1 MKDYI
6 NWAILA
12 PGRIAVKMAEAMNG
26 EAAGGKVRLYAVGSR
41 NLERAKEFA
50 DKWNFQKA
58 YGSYEELLAD
68 PGVDA
73 VYVANPH
80 AFHMET
86 VLAALNAGKHV
97 LCEKPA
103 GCSRDQLDKMTSLAR
118 QKNLFFMAIIPL
130 CCLIS
135 CPNKGIWLF

>member
-1 MKDYI
+1 MKEYI

-26 EAAGGKVRLYAVGSR
+26 ESAGGKVRLYAVGSR

-68 PGVDA
+68 PEVDA

-80 AFHMET
+80 AFHMKS

-97 LCEKPA
+97 LCE
-103 GCSRDQLDKMTSLAR
+103 
-118 QKNLFFMAIIPL
+118 IPFTL
-130 CCLIS
+130 KKEEALE
-135 CPNKGIWLF
+135 L